1 MGCHFKQAQLRHTG
15 TESVFRVGR
24 PRLEQQHLICISV
37 AAGALEKDVACG
49 LRDMQGIVRG
59 MELMSANTSELL
71 CAIYV

>member
-1 MGCHFKQAQLRHTG
+1 MA
-15 TESVFRVGR
+15 R